1 MTLSSLL
8 SNLQSD
14 AELVST
20 LHKQQ
25 FVQPSETTGQSTHTI
40 ITTFLLILTTHAL
53 LLNIINKPNV
63 AKKLEL
69 SNHDEAMKLSYQ
81 ATNLL
86 VNLSLGVYGLYTIVY
101 LFPTTTGKSFMTLL
115 FPSYERNILERITG
129 YNDYTHFSA
138 YQLAYNMWALPVG
151 IFLVDENKIMLLHHV
166 SVLTSTSLACYT
178 NLGYKIFS
186 VYIFGCAELSSVPLA
201 IMNFLRDRP
210 EFTRRHFQVLF
221 GIVKIVFAASFL
233 WLRVLLATPMILDL
247 LRSSALVLYTSF
259 WNLGDYVDV
268 GVLKIGIC
276 SFNFVLMC
284 SLGFLQ
290 VRNRFRGEREIFG
303 NGKGSNRLQHTILP
317 FLFVDIYRTLNLCV
331 FSLCCIIINIK

>member
-1 MTLSSLL
+1 MFFSK
-8 SNLQSD
+8 LQSD

-25 FVQPSETTGQSTHTI
+25 FVQPSNTTSQNTHTI
-40 ITTFLLILTTHAL
+40 ITTFLLILTTHIIL
-53 LLNIINKPNV
+53 INLINKQKV

-69 SNHDEAMKLSYQ
+69 SSYDEVMKLSYQ

-86 VNLSLGVYGLYTIVY
+86 VNLSLGVYGFYTIMY
-101 LFPTTTGKSFMTLL
+101 SFPSTTDKSFKTLL
-115 FPSYERNILERITG
+115 FPSYEPNILERITG
-129 YNDYTHFSA
+129 YNAYTHFSS
-138 YQLAYNMWALPVG
+138 YQLAYNAWALPVG

-210 EFTRRHFQVLF
+210 EFTRRYLSMTILY
-221 GIVKIVFAASFL
+221 GIVKNVFAGMFL
-233 WLRVLLATPMILDL
+233 LLRVIIATPMILDL

-259 WNLGDYVDV
+259 WNLDDYVNV
-268 GVLKIGIC
+268 GALKIGVC
-276 SFNFVLMC
+276 SFNFVLM
-284 SLGFLQ
+284 SILGFLQ
-290 VRNRFRGEREIFG
+290 
-303 NGKGSNRLQHTILP
+303 
-317 FLFVDIYRTLNLCV
+317 YYWA
-331 FSLCCIIINIK
+331 SLIVKALAKSVVGGGDKKTKKKAE